1 MYKRLLIMLLGLLLL
16 TSGRAVAQIAWD
28 APYLVPP
35 GATPGF
41 GIYLMDVHGGS
52 LGVMGAWRSRTGSYG
67 LRGGI
72 AEARD
77 DDVGAF
83 GGVDFSGRVNR
94 ANSSFPLDVDWVFG
108 AGLGVADWVR
118 VSVPLGLTLGH
129 TFRGDGATFI
139 PYITPRIFL
148 DAQFDRDR
156 DDDTDTDLGLA
167 MDIGLDLRFAR
178 TGFLVRFGAALGD
191 RDAVAIGLVF

>member
-1 MYKRLLIMLLGLLLL
+1 MHKRLMMLLLSMLLL
-16 TSGRAVAQIAWD
+16 TAGRAAAQIAWD

-35 GATPGF
+35 GATGGF

-52 LGVMGAWRSRTGSYG
+52 LGVMGAWRSRTGGYG

-72 AEARD
+72 AESRD
-77 DDVGAF
+77 DDIGAF
-83 GGVDFSGRVNR
+83 GGVDFSGRVHR
-94 ANSSFPLDVDWVFG
+94 ANTNFPLDVDWVFG

-129 TFRGDGATFI
+129 TFRGDGAIFV

-148 DAQFDRDR
+148 DAAFDDDR
-156 DDDTDTDLGLA
+156 EDDTDTDLGLA
-167 MDIGLDLRFAR
+167 VDIGLDLRFPR
-178 TGFLVRFGAALGD
+178 TGFLVRFGASLGD
-191 RDAVAIGLVF
+191 REAVAIGLVF